1 MKIYA
6 EIVKAW
12 KYIIDSAWAYTA
24 LRFHVQTHSVEW
36 KCNVYSNYV

>member
-1 MKIYA
+1 MIMKIYA

-24 LRFHVQTHSVEW
+24 LRFHV
-36 KCNVYSNYV
+36 